1 MEKKFVNLFFMAF
14 ITIGVVIAVRG
25 VGTVI
30 EAFRS
35 TDWPL
40 TEGSVTASGV
50 DMKNDAIDTERRTRA
65 LRYSPAVSYSYDVD
79 GTTYSSDLLGFI
91 RVWTDDESDAQVTV
105 QRYPVGQTVTV
116 YYDPGDPSRA
126 VLDPGVPLNSML
138 GLLFGL
144 AWIATITL
152 GMYVINRVVAH

>member
-1 MEKKFVNLFFMAF
+1 MAF

-35 TDWPL
+35 IDWPL

-50 DMKNDAIDTERRTRA
+50 DMKNDAIDTGRRTRA

-91 RVWTDDESDAQVTV
+91 RVWTDDESGAHGIAR
-105 QRYPVGQTVTV
+105 RYPVGQTITV

-126 VLDPGVPLNSML
+126 VLDPGVSLNSML
-138 GLLFGL
+138 SLLFGL
-144 AWIATITL
+144 AWIAIMTFA
-152 GMYVINRVVAH
+152 MYVISRFFVH